1 MEITITKKLE
11 AIKSQ
16 SDNRLINRVI
26 DDALNEGEDAQT
38 WLEDVHTYGCV
49 SGAVSG
55 LVYYHDTHAF
65 FLEYIEEIEK
75 AFFEYIEQTSI
86 QPKIPEGDIRNWFA
100 WFGYECAVDQL
111 LTKLENDD
119 FIIEE

>member
-16 SDNRLINRVI
+16 SDNKLINRVI

-75 AFFEYIEQTSI
+75 AFLSI
-86 QPKIPEGDIRNWFA
+86 LNKLVYNQKFQKVTFVTGLLGLVMN
-100 WFGYECAVDQL
+100 VL
-111 LTKLENDD
+111 LTNC
-119 FIIEE
+119 